1 VLKFFPLLALISTFT
16 AACGGSVKTVRAA
29 DYKKGEIKR
38 VTVSSINGPS
48 AELGNAL
55 ADSLIPDLM
64 EIGLVV
70 VERKRLE
77 TVLNEHALQ
86 QTGLTDPKTTQA
98 VGEML
103 NVDTILVGDYSAR
116 KEHALAKN
124 LFFNMGRGRGGFVR
138 VRGHRRRARAVYYTG
153 RFGGVMSAAAK
164 ANLYEFESL
173 SLRMVSVRSGE
184 ILVSAS
190 RKTPFAAEDLGDVL
204 EELVAGIKSSINQ
217 N

>member
-1 VLKFFPLLALISTFT
+1 MFKQLSCLPLVAIFA

-29 DYKKGEIKR
+29 DYHKGEIKR

-77 TVLNEHALQ
+77 TVLSEHALQ

-98 VGEML
+98 VGEIL

-116 KEHALAKN
+116 KEHALDKN
-124 LFFNMGRGRGGFVR
+124 LFFNMGRGRGGFR
-138 VRGHRRRARAVYYTG
+138 VRGRRRRARAVFYTG
-153 RFGGVMSAAAK
+153 RFGGVMSVAAK
-164 ANLYEFESL
+164 ANLYEFDSL
-173 SLRMVSVRSGE
+173 SLRMISVRSGE